1 MAETTAQR
9 RIPLLD
15 LSRAHDPLRSELLAA
30 ITRVV
35 DSQKFIMG
43 EEVKLLEQEM
53 AAYHG
58 VSHAVA
64 CASGSDA
71 LFLALLAAGV
81 RHGDTVITTPFSFFA
96 TAGAISRA
104 GATPVFAD
112 IDPLTYNLDPEAF
125 ERALAHHPRA
135 KAVIPVHL
143 FGGAADMDPILETA
157 ARRGVAVIE
166 DGAQSIGTEYKG
178 RRTQSIGDIGCLSFF
193 PSKNLGCFGDGGL
206 VTTNNPDLAKRL
218 SALRLHGATRKY
230 FNEWIGINS
239 RLDTIQAAVLLVKL
253 RRLDSWTA
261 ARQANAARYR
271 EALGGGVKGIR
282 LPEAAPYQTRHVY
295 NQFVIRC
302 ARRDELKAFL
312 QENGVATEIYYPQPL
327 HLQACYAHLGYRA
340 GDLPVSEQ
348 AAAEVLALPVY
359 PGLEPADIDYVAG
372 LLRQFSA

>member
-15 LSRAHDPLRSELLAA
+15 LSRTHDPLRGELLAA

>member
-1 MAETTAQR
+1 
-9 RIPLLD
+9 
-15 LSRAHDPLRSELLAA
+15 
-30 ITRVV
+30 
-35 DSQKFIMG
+35 
-43 EEVKLLEQEM
+43 
-53 AAYHG
+53 
-58 VSHAVA
+58 
-64 CASGSDA
+64 
-71 LFLALLAAGV
+71 
-81 RHGDTVITTPFSFFA
+81 
-96 TAGAISRA
+96 
-104 GATPVFAD
+104 
-112 IDPLTYNLDPEAF
+112 
-125 ERALAHHPRA
+125 
-135 KAVIPVHL
+135 
-143 FGGAADMDPILETA
+143 
-157 ARRGVAVIE
+157 
-166 DGAQSIGTEYKG
+166 
-178 RRTQSIGDIGCLSFF
+178 
-193 PSKNLGCFGDGGL
+193 

>member
-15 LSRAHDPLRSELLAA
+15 LSRTHDPLRSELLAA

-166 DGAQSIGTEYKG
+166 DGA
-178 RRTQSIGDIGCLSFF
+178 
-193 PSKNLGCFGDGGL
+193 
-206 VTTNNPDLAKRL
+206 
-218 SALRLHGATRKY
+218 
-230 FNEWIGINS
+230 
-239 RLDTIQAAVLLVKL
+239 
-253 RRLDSWTA
+253 
-261 ARQANAARYR
+261 
-271 EALGGGVKGIR
+271 
-282 LPEAAPYQTRHVY
+282 
-295 NQFVIRC
+295 
-302 ARRDELKAFL
+302 
-312 QENGVATEIYYPQPL
+312 
-327 HLQACYAHLGYRA
+327 
-340 GDLPVSEQ
+340 
-348 AAAEVLALPVY
+348 
-359 PGLEPADIDYVAG
+359 
-372 LLRQFSA
+372 